1 MPVALLY
8 FLYKNTSMDDN
19 KPSTANAN
27 RLGTVLAA
35 TAILVQAPR
44 LVLTILAADRLPV
57 ADQAEQILLS
67 VAAMGTAVS
76 VTGGGI
82 YIAHAALTAPRW
94 RLALGIAWLMVLT
107 ASAGLVAP
115 AIAARLAGQELHEV
129 VNSPALRAAWAVLAA
144 LAHEL
149 TAAGCMLAAAASS
162 KNLGAE
168 ALELRLYAERDAA
181 LERLQLAQ
189 ERVALAEQRAERA
202 EDGERAMSEL
212 WDAALEIP
220 DQELLSVPEPF
231 ACEWCGRS
239 FKTKQARGGHLRTCP
254 SRPSAEP
261 RPVQGES

>member
-1 MPVALLY
+1 
-8 FLYKNTSMDDN
+8 MDDT

-35 TAILVQAPR
+35 AAILVQAPR

-57 ADQAEQILLS
+57 AEQAEQILLS
-67 VAAMGTAVS
+67 VAAMGTAVA

-94 RLALGIAWLMVLT
+94 RLALGIAWLLVLT

-162 KNLGAE
+162 PSLDTE
-168 ALELRLYAERDAA
+168 ALELRLYAERDDA
-181 LERLQLAQ
+181 LERERLAQ
-189 ERVALAEQRAERA
+189 ERAALAEQRAERA
-202 EDGERAMSEL
+202 EEAERTRSQRRH
-212 WDAALEIP
+212 AALEVAAP
-220 DQELLSVPEPF
+220 ELPVDSEPF
-231 ACEWCGRS
+231 ACQGCGRS
-239 FKTKQARGGHLRTCP
+239 FKTKQARAGHQRSCSARPAIP
-254 SRPSAEP
+254 SPT
-261 RPVQGES
+261 QGES